1 MARVWAGIKY
11 AAGRIAYAARKIR
24 LNLRSHWLNE
34 TKKRSV
40 PEARYVD
47 ELLAGFDRLG
57 QLQVTSNE
65 WQAFVLELERVFRRG
80 NPSTFLRDPFIRRVL
95 HARQIGLSS
104 RYLDHLRKDPI
115 WRDVLI
121 RGCVESRFG
130 DPFIDPSLPQASPL
144 LIQHGFH
151 LAKVLETAG
160 TPLEKLRSFFEFGG
174 GYGCFAMLLKNLRF
188 PGRHVLYDLP
198 HMTLLQQ
205 FYLRNVF
212 QERLEADPAFLGNLS
227 WLSGDPA
234 DESVAGAVRAAAGDR
249 PSVFL
254 ATWSLSES
262 PVDLRD
268 RFLPL
273 ISEFDFVCIAYQE
286 SFDGVDNRAYF
297 EGALPKVHS
306 HDWDVTKNPAAPWT
320 RYARGVRK

>member
-1 MARVWAGIKY
+1 MWARIKY
-11 AAGRIAYAARKIR
+11 VAARLKYAARKVR

-34 TKKRSV
+34 TKQRFV
-40 PEARYVD
+40 PEAHHVD

-57 QLQVTSNE
+57 QAQVTSNE
-65 WQAFVLELERVFRRG
+65 WQAFVQELENVFRKG
-80 NPSTFLRDPFIRRVL
+80 NPSTFLRDPFVRRVL

-104 RYLDHLRKDPI
+104 RYLDNLEKETL
-115 WRDVLI
+115 WNDVLS

-144 LIQHGFH
+144 LIQHSFH
-151 LAKVLETAG
+151 LLKVLETAG
-160 TPLEKLRSFFEFGG
+160 MPLEKLRSFFEFGG

-188 PGRHVLYDLP
+188 EGRHVLYDLP

-212 QERLEADPAFLGNLS
+212 RERLEADPAFLGNLA
-227 WLSGDPA
+227 WLSGDPT
-234 DESVAGAVRAAAGDR
+234 DEPVAGAVRAAAADR

-262 PVDLRD
+262 PIELRN

-286 SFDGVDNRAYF
+286 SFDGVDNHAYF
-297 EGALPKVHS
+297 ESALPRIDS
-306 HDWDVTKNPAAPWT
+306 HAWEVTKNPAAPWT
-320 RYARGVRK
+320 RYARGVRQK